1 MPGQWPPVRVNLPGM
16 TAPEPAPVLPPDL
29 APPAPE
35 RALDTGPVRDRAPL
49 PDVLRGVALLGILI
63 VNMQDF
69 AGFLEW
75 QQRGLD
81 RAAQVVTDTLANG
94 RFISIFAMLF
104 GWGAAGILARRGVG
118 VFLRRHAALLAVGAL
133 HYVLVWHGDIISNYA
148 TLALALLLVAHLSAR
163 ALLGAAGVLG
173 AWWLGL
179 ALLDAAATASRTGP
193 RFAFMPDLLPTY
205 GANVQERAA
214 EFWPLL
220 LQGNLFNGPWLVALF
235 CLGAA
240 AGKAGLLTRPE
251 EHRPLLRRLAVGGL
265 GVGLP
270 LGALLAYLNTRADYA
285 AGTLA
290 LPVRMAG
297 GLAGALGYVGVLG
310 LLAASGRLGA
320 WRIFAASGRMA
331 MTNYLTQS
339 VIMTLIFYPYGLH
352 QGFGWVSGA
361 PAAGTGEAFPYS
373 GEFAAWGAAQTLA
386 LALLVGL
393 AQLPL
398 SAWWLSRFGRGPVE
412 ALVRRVAYGPA
423 ARQNRGHD

>member
-1 MPGQWPPVRVNLPGM
+1 M

-35 RALDTGPVRDRAPL
+35 PARDTGPVRDRALL

-75 QQRGLD
+75 QQVGVD
-81 RAAQVVTDTLANG
+81 RAAQVVTDVFANG

-104 GWGAAGILARRGVG
+104 GWGAAGILARRGAG
-118 VFLRRHAALLAVGAL
+118 VFLRRHAALLVVGAL
-133 HYVLVWHGDIISNYA
+133 HYALVWHGDIISNYT
-148 TLALALLLVAHLSAR
+148 TLALALLLVARLSAR
-163 ALLGAAGVLG
+163 ALLGTAGALG

-179 ALLDAAATASRTGP
+179 ALLEAAATASRTGP
-193 RFAFMPDLLPTY
+193 RFAFLPDLLPTY
-205 GANVQERAA
+205 AANVQERAA

-251 EHRPLLRRLAVGGL
+251 EHRPLLRRLAVGAGR
-265 GVGLP
+265 GVAA
-270 LGALLAYLNTRADYA
+270 GALLAYLNTRADYA

-297 GLAGALGYVGVLG
+297 AGGRAGVRGRAGAAGRVGSAGRVAFLRG
-310 LLAASGRLGA
+310 ERADGHDELPHAERDHDADLLPVRTASGVRLGVGRPGGRGGRGVPVQRRVRGVGRGA
-320 WRIFAASGRMA
+320 DAGAGAARGAGAAAAERVVA
-331 MTNYLTQS
+331 RAFRAGAGG
-339 VIMTLIFYPYGLH
+339 VA
-352 QGFGWVSGA
+352 GA
-361 PAAGTGEAFPYS
+361 PGG
-373 GEFAAWGAAQTLA
+373 
-386 LALLVGL
+386 
-393 AQLPL
+393 
-398 SAWWLSRFGRGPVE
+398 
-412 ALVRRVAYGPA
+412 VRACGPA
-423 ARQNRGHD
+423 ESWA

>member
-1 MPGQWPPVRVNLPGM
+1 M

-29 APPAPE
+29 APSTPEPARE
-35 RALDTGPVRDRAPL
+35 TGPVRDRALL

-75 QQRGLD
+75 QQVGVD
-81 RAAQVVTDTLANG
+81 RAAQVVTDVLANG

-104 GWGAAGILARRGVG
+104 GWGAAGILARRGAG

-133 HYVLVWHGDIISNYA
+133 HYALVWHGDIISNYA
-148 TLALALLLVAHLSAR
+148 TLALALLLVAHLSVR
-163 ALLGAAGVLG
+163 ALLVMSGALG

-179 ALLDAAATASRTGP
+179 GLLGAVVTTGDQV
-193 RFAFMPDLLPTY
+193 RFVFLPDVLSTY
-205 GANVQERAA
+205 AANVQTRAA

-220 LQGNLFNGPWLVALF
+220 WEGNLFNGPWLVALF

-240 AGKAGLLTRPE
+240 ARKSGLLTRPD

-265 GVGLP
+265 GMGLP
-270 LGALLAYLNTRADYA
+270 LGALLAYLNTRSDYA
-285 AGTLA
+285 AGALA
-290 LPVRMAG
+290 FPVRMGG

-310 LLAASGRLGA
+310 LLAAAGRLGA
-320 WRIFAASGRMA
+320 WRLFAASGRMA
-331 MTNYLTQS
+331 LTNYLMQS
-339 VIMTLIFYPYGLH
+339 VVMTLIFYPYGL
-352 QGFGWVSGA
+352 GLGNW
-361 PAAGTGEAFPYS
+361 PGTG
-373 GEFAAWGAAQTLA
+373 GGWGAAAGLGVS
-386 LALLVGL
+386 LLVGL

-412 ALVRRVAYGPA
+412 SLVRWVAYGSA